1 MLIPPSAE
9 ADGSLD
15 EELAKEIDPVENVN
29 AFLTQ
34 LRQLFLLN
42 GAVLVVILFGLA
54 GMAFLIRRR
63 V

>member
-1 MLIPPSAE
+1 M
-9 ADGSLD
+9 
-15 EELAKEIDPVENVN
+15 
-29 AFLTQ
+29 
-34 LRQLFLLN
+34 RQLFLLN